1 MNDRDLMVEE
11 ILKDLKR
18 GTQAE
23 KKESSAATQPV
34 KEARTAHRVEAA
46 KEPVPEDVPVLPAD
60 APAPK
65 DELKELLQREEKPYV
80 HKQARKDPKEVPDNE
95 HSKAFIEAFLK
106 RSAVQQSVPSSA
118 LGTEAEEEEQE
129 ESIPARNLQRTVP
142 INVVKEEPLFPKEE
156 EEEPAPEE
164 TPKKKR
170 HFGRKKKEE
179 TAVFSIPESFPEE
192 DAPVSPVG
200 DHATE
205 EQNVSTAESGAET
218 GEGQNET
225 MTPPAPEDEAQLSFL
240 EEKDEEEEAEERRK
254 KRIMEFILTP
264 DMEDEEEAFQVDDEP
279 EKEEEPEAIEITEF
293 ESYDQADAIKN
304 DMAATTAKLFV
315 RILLLLI
322 PSAVCLYS
330 MLAGQISLPF
340 GSYFTPA
347 EPAVYAFINLAMLGF
362 SCVIS
367 LFTILSGLGSFF
379 RLKANADSMVSLAAL
394 CGLVYNAFL
403 FYQLDRVSDGSLPVF
418 SGVVVF
424 ALLFNTIGKFFMVRR
439 IKRNFSFVAK
449 KDEKF
454 GCIRLSDKA
463 SGLIAEHTGIE
474 DVNAYAQ
481 YRTGFIKHFLGNSYA
496 TDYCDKISVRWT
508 QVFFWLSAALA
519 GYSFFMSK
527 DIGAALATLAAAT
540 AISAPFTALLISN
553 WPLARLSK
561 VLRRWG
567 AIITGYNVV
576 EELEQVDVVIAED
589 RDVLPAGTVALHGF
603 KPFGGHKPDDLII
616 YAASVMSY
624 LGNSLS
630 DVFSLVIQGNTKLL
644 MSVES
649 VNASDLGGVEAW
661 VGGRRIHIGSRE
673 YMQSHDITVPSKDYE
688 NKYLKPGRVA
698 FYMAVSSETAAMFVV
713 SYKPRDEIIRAVKKL
728 SKSGVMLLV
737 KTTDPNVNSY
747 MLSELFEISREF
759 VDVLPVMVG
768 QMVDKEC
775 RSAES
780 TDSGFV
786 HKGSIESLAY
796 GITSIIKLRWT
807 LLLGA
812 VLQTMGSLLGLGL
825 VAFFTIVGTLSGIAP
840 LSMLLYQGLF
850 LGVIM
855 LLQRFRV

>member
-1 MNDRDLMVEE
+1 MNDRDWMVEE
-11 ILKDLKR
+11 ILEDLKR
-18 GTQAE
+18 GRQGQTSAE
-23 KKESSAATQPV
+23 KTQQAPESPAQPV
-34 KEARTAHRVEAA
+34 KQARAAHGVEAA
-46 KEPVPEDVPVLPAD
+46 KEPLPEDVPVTPSGKE
-60 APAPK
+60 PEK

-80 HKQARKDPKEVPDNE
+80 HKQVRKDPKAVPDNE
-95 HSKAFIEAFLK
+95 RSKAFIEAFLK
-106 RSAVQQSVPSSA
+106 RSSQPAAAPGGA
-118 LGTEAEEEEQE
+118 LGTEDEEPEEE
-129 ESIPARNLQRTVP
+129 STPGRSFQRTVP
-142 INVVKEEPLFPKEE
+142 INVVKQEPLFPEE
-156 EEEPAPEE
+156 QEEPEE
-164 TPKKKR
+164 PPKKKR
-170 HFGRKKKEE
+170 RFGRKKKED
-179 TAVFSIPESFPEE
+179 TAVFSPPEE
-192 DAPVSPVG
+192 PEQPA
-200 DHATE
+200 E
-205 EQNVSTAESGAET
+205 EQPEAQAAPAPQAEAEPAAAVQQPT
-218 GEGQNET
+218 EPEQAA
-225 MTPPAPEDEAQLSFL
+225 PPPEDEAQLSFL
-240 EEKDEEEEAEERRK
+240 EQKDEEEEAEQRRK
-254 KRIMEFILTP
+254 KRIMDFILTP
-264 DMEDEEEAFQVDDEP
+264 DVEDGEEDFNVDDAP
-279 EKEEEPEAIEITEF
+279 DKQEEPEAIEITEF
-293 ESYDQADAIKN
+293 ESYDQVDAIKN

-330 MLAGQISLPF
+330 MLAGQFTLPF
-340 GSYFTPA
+340 GNYFTPE
-347 EPAVYAFINLAMLGF
+347 EPAVYAFLNLAMLGF
-362 SCVIS
+362 SCAVS

-379 RLKANADSMVSLAAL
+379 RLKANGDSMVSLAAM
-394 CGLVYNAFL
+394 CTLVYNAYL
-403 FYQLDRVSDGSLPVF
+403 FYQLDRVADGSLPVF

-454 GCIRLSDKA
+454 GCIKLSDKA
-463 SGLIAEHTGIE
+463 SELIAEHTGIE

-496 TDYCDKISVRWT
+496 TDYCDKISVKWT
-508 QVFFWLSAALA
+508 QVFFWLSVALA
-519 GYSFFMSK
+519 GYSFFMSR

-540 AISAPFTALLISN
+540 AITAPFTALLISN

-576 EELEQVDVVIAED
+576 EELEQVDVVVAED

-616 YAASVMSY
+616 YAASIMSY
-624 LGNSLS
+624 LNNSLS

-698 FYMAVSSETAAMFVV
+698 FYMAVSSETAAMFVI
-713 SYKPRDEIIRAVKKL
+713 SYKPRDEIVRAVKKL
-728 SKSGVMLLV
+728 AKSGVMLLV
-737 KTTDPNVNSY
+737 KTTDPNVNSF
-747 MLSELFEISREF
+747 MLSELFDISREY

-780 TDSGFV
+780 ADSGFV

-796 GITSIIKLRWT
+796 GLTSIIKLRWT

-825 VAFFTIVGTLSGIAP
+825 VAFFTIVSTLAGITP
-840 LSMLLYQGLF
+840 LSMLLYQGMF
-850 LGVIM
+850 LVVIM
-855 LLQRFRV
+855 LLQRLRV